1 MVNIRAA
8 LRTDRMCK
16 ALTGL
21 TIREFE
27 NLVTDFSWNYAEY
40 EAKRKPDRR
49 RKLGGGRNSKLASI
63 EEKLFYILWYLKIYP
78 TFDLASFSVGFHRSK
93 ACDWA
98 HLLLPL
104 LEQTLKRKLV
114 LPQRRIS
121 DPEEFLRLYHEAR
134 EVFADGIERS
144 IQRATNKKK
153 QQKNYS
159 GKKKMHTRKSVVVS
173 DKHRRILVVTKSKSG
188 RRHDKRLADKE
199 SVFENLPKQVEVFA
213 DTAFAGEQRVHS
225 RIYLPQKKPRGRLL
239 TPDEKEMNKIISSF
253 RVVVEHAI
261 GGIKRYRCM
270 SDKLRARKAFI
281 DDKFLLLS
289 SGLWNYH
296 LSFT

>member
-121 DPEEFLRLYHEAR
+121 DPEEFLRLYPEAR

-159 GKKKMHTRKSVVVS
+159 GKKKMHTRKSVIVS
-173 DKHRRILVVTKSKSG
+173 DKNRRILLVTPSKSG
-188 RRHDKRLADKE
+188 RRHDKRLADKV
-199 SVFENLPKQVEVFA
+199 SLFENLPDEVEAFA
-213 DTAFAGEQRVHS
+213 DTAFTGVQKVH
-225 RIYLPQKKPRGRLL
+225 RRTYIPQKKPKRGEL
-239 TPDEKEMNKIISSF
+239 TPGEKEMNRLISSY

-261 GGIKRYRCM
+261 GGIKRYGCM
-270 SDKLRARKAFI
+270 RNKLRSRKSAI
-281 DDKFLLLS
+281 EHIFLLLS
-289 SGLWNYH
+289 SALWYYH
-296 LSFT
+296 LAT